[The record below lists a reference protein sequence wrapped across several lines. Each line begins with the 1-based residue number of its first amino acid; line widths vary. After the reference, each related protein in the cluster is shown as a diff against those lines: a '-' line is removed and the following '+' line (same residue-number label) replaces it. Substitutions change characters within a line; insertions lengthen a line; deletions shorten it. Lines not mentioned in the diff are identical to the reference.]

1 MALIYLFSLV
11 IFTLLFNKFLIKKNI
26 LLSETGDIHQKFSS
40 TSKVPLSGGIFIFL
54 GITSTIAQNQQEI
67 IENMREEVSFL
78 ASDQL
83 EGRQTGS
90 KGEKIAAEYI
100 KNKFRI

>member
-1 MALIYLFSLV
+1 MKKLIY
-11 IFTLLFNKFLIKKNI
+11 TLL
-26 LLSETGDIHQKFSS
+26 
-40 TSKVPLSGGIFIFL
+40 FIFL
-54 GITSTIAQNQQEI
+54 GITPAIAQNQQEI

-90 KGEKIAAEYI
+90 KGEQIAAEYI
-100 KNKFRI
+100 KNKFKSYNLTPKGEDNYFQYFEANVKKNPHSQEIKSKII